1 PLANTLAY
9 AMKDSYLAGFQSGK
23 NLAAGSATS
32 CYVPATPRPSS
43 KMVVRK
49 ATKSVLKFFL
59 FSSKST

>member
-1 PLANTLAY
+1 
-9 AMKDSYLAGFQSGK
+9 MKDSYLSGFQSGK
-23 NLAAGSATS
+23 NLAAVSATS